1 MHIGAKSRPPKKGRY
16 VYYYKL
22 GFYMDTIC
30 IRAVLYIIL
39 IQFYNILIIIRI
51 LLLLLLLVSKNSDCM
66 LY

>member
-30 IRAVLYIIL
+30 IRAVLYITSIL
-39 IQFYNILIIIRI
+39 LEFYNILIIIRI
-51 LLLLLLLVSKNSDCM
+51 LLLLLL
-66 LY
+66 